1 MSGPLRK
8 EIMRKL
14 QDKVAIVTGG
24 SSGIGRAIANRFAAE
39 GAFVYIV
46 GRRETELAE
55 TVAEIGGNAASISAD
70 LAKMEDIER
79 VYARIAAEGRKLDVI
94 VANAGR
100 ADATPLDGI
109 DADLFD
115 KIFDLNVRGAFF
127 TVQKALP
134 LLNDKASV
142 ILVGSSLADRG
153 NAGMSAYS
161 ASKAAVRSL
170 AKTLATE
177 LMPRGI
183 RVNTL
188 SPGPVDTPI
197 IDTNAP
203 TPEAAAEFRKYAAGV
218 TPMKRL
224 GHSDEL
230 AAAALFL
237 ASGDS
242 SFSTGMELRAD
253 GGHAELS
260 PQG

>member
-1 MSGPLRK
+1 MG
-8 EIMRKL
+8 KL
-14 QDKVAIVTGG
+14 QNKVAIVTGG

-39 GAFVYIV
+39 GAFVYVV
-46 GRRETELAE
+46 GRREKELAE
-55 TVAEIGGNAASISAD
+55 TVAEIGASAAPIRAD
-70 LAKMEDIER
+70 LARTDDIEA
-79 VYARIAAEGRKLDVI
+79 VYAKVAADRRTLDII

-100 ADATPLDGI
+100 AEATPLDSV
-109 DADLFD
+109 DADAFD
-115 KIFDLNVRGAFF
+115 AIFDLNVRGAFF

-134 LLNDKASV
+134 ILNDNASI
-142 ILVGSSLADRG
+142 ILVASSLAVRG
-153 NAGMSAYS
+153 DPGMSVYN

-170 AKTLATE
+170 GRTFASE

-197 IDTNAP
+197 IDTNAS
-203 TPEAAAEFRKYAAGV
+203 TPEAAAEFRTYAASV

-224 GHSDEL
+224 GRPDEL

-237 ASGDS
+237 ASYDS
-242 SFSTGMELRAD
+242 SFSTGMELLAD

-260 PQG
+260 HQR

>member
-1 MSGPLRK
+1 MG
-8 EIMRKL
+8 KL
-14 QDKVAIVTGG
+14 QNKVAIVTGG
-24 SSGIGRAIANRFAAE
+24 SSGIGRAIACRFAAE

-46 GRRETELAE
+46 GRREAELAE
-55 TVAEIGGNAASISAD
+55 TVAEIGASAASIRGD
-70 LAKMEDIER
+70 LAKIADIEA
-79 VYARIAAEGRKLDVI
+79 VYARIAADGRKLDII

-100 ADATPLDGI
+100 ADAAPLDVVE
-109 DADLFD
+109 AALFD
-115 KIFDLNVRGAFF
+115 KIFDLNVRGVFF

-134 LLNDKASV
+134 ILNDNAAI
-142 ILVGSSLADRG
+142 ILVSSSLNVRGDRG
-153 NAGMSAYS
+153 MSVYN

-170 AKTLATE
+170 ARTFATE
-177 LMPRGI
+177 LMSRGI

-197 IDTNAP
+197 MDTNSP
-203 TPEAAAEFRKYAAGV
+203 TPEAAARFRKYAADV

-224 GHSDEL
+224 GRPEEL

-237 ASGDS
+237 ASDDS

-260 PQG
+260 PEA